1 MIHDT
6 ARAAP
11 ADGGPARECM
21 LGVLALSDTATQ
33 KPAQDAACGP
43 SPEQVASDDPT
54 AASQRLVFDELAG
67 TADFIESLAIG
78 LKEAARRDGR
88 VRVHSYLVDIVQ
100 CVAAARGA
108 YGRISALAGLEVRQ

>member
-1 MIHDT
+1 MTPET

-11 ADGGPARECM
+11 RDVDGCPARECM
-21 LGVLALSDTATQ
+21 FGGLPLSQTAS
-33 KPAQDAACGP
+33 P
-43 SPEQVASDDPT
+43 SPEQVAPEDPT

-78 LKEAARRDGR
+78 LKEATRRDDR

-100 CVAAARGA
+100 CVATARGA

>member
-1 MIHDT
+1 VMLT
-6 ARAAP
+6 AALRENACLAGCP
-11 ADGGPARECM
+11 SRIPQAR
-21 LGVLALSDTATQ
+21 LLSKLPPRT
-33 KPAQDAACGP
+33 
-43 SPEQVASDDPT
+43 PT

-78 LKEAARRDGR
+78 LKEAARRDDR

-100 CVAAARGA
+100 CVATARGA